1 MPSWQKQGRE
11 AILDEKSFESTSFSS
26 NTIFCMLRG
35 HRGITWC
42 IKFYMIVVHFG
53 DPFPFSFTNSLEKT
67 NTLTEKERA
76 QRSPPVTPK
85 VRFSQYFQS
94 EGNWHLIK
102 STFRVTGI
110 WNEYENYTMILYSFA
125 RMHRF
130 SPLKPPLQQQQKRLC
145 MQNIV
150 SYKAMS

>member
-42 IKFYMIVVHFG
+42 IQFYMIVVHFG
-53 DPFPFSFTNSLEKT
+53 DPFPFSFINSLEKT

-76 QRSPPVTPK
+76 QCSSPVTPK

-94 EGNWHLIK
+94 EGNWHSSKVHL
-102 STFRVTGI
+102 G
-110 WNEYENYTMILYSFA
+110 WQGYENYTMILYS
-125 RMHRF
+125 F

-150 SYKAMS
+150 SYNVMSSILLTYAIF